1 LNVKRARQKNKC
13 FATRSNLCFILSERE
28 RKQGREGGREGGK
41 FWEAE
46 VPGGR
51 EGREPAEPARA
62 TKEGCASPDCPPAT
76 SHSVQDVAKKIQR
89 ANALAP
95 QHGTPARESQR
106 RAPALPRGRSVAATA
121 EATQSVFP
129 PSNGSPQ
136 PEAFPTRNN
145 FACPEASLL
154 LPLLLSPNGRPL
166 LPYRLPGV
174 SNSAS
179 PQPEAFLTRNLFAC
193 PGLLLPY
200 PRNLLASP
208 PPPPLAVCCPALS
221 ENTAPRLFW
230 PSFCL
235 TPPPPPPQ
243 SLDELK

>member
-1 LNVKRARQKNKC
+1 MGNSG
-13 FATRSNLCFILSERE
+13 SNF
-28 RKQGREGGREGGK
+28 GRPRC
-41 FWEAE
+41 
-46 VPGGR
+46 PGGGQR
-51 EGREPAEPARA
+51 EGREPAKPARA
-62 TKEGCASPDCPPAT
+62 TKEGAHCASPDCPPAT

-89 ANALAP
+89 AHALAP

-129 PSNGSPQ
+129 SNGSPQ

-154 LPLLLSPNGRPL
+154 LPLSLSPNGRPL
-166 LPYRLPGV
+166 LPDRPPGV

-179 PQPEAFLTRNLFAC
+179 PQPEAFLTRNLFAN

-208 PPPPLAVCCPALS
+208 PPPFAVCPALS
-221 ENTAPRLFW
+221 ENTEPRLFC

-235 TPPPPPPQ
+235 TPSPPPTPQ

>member
-1 LNVKRARQKNKC
+1 
-13 FATRSNLCFILSERE
+13 
-28 RKQGREGGREGGK
+28 
-41 FWEAE
+41 

-221 ENTAPRLFW
+221 ENTAPRLFC

-235 TPPPPPPQ
+235 TPPPPPP
-243 SLDELK
+243 SLSTSLSN